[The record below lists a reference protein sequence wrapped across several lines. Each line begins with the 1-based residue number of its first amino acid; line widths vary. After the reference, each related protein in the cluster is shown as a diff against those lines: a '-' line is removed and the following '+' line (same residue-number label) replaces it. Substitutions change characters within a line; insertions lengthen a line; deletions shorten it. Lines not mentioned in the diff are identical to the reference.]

1 MRVPF
6 LDLPALHAGIDRE
19 LDEAIREI
27 LATGAFISGPAVERF
42 ESAFAV
48 SVDRAHCVGVNSG
61 TSALHLALL
70 ASGVG
75 PGDEVVTTPLTWIST
90 SLAVTHC
97 GATPVFAD
105 VDACTGALDP
115 NEAEQAVTSRTRAL
129 LPVDLYGNPADLR
142 SFEALAARHDVVV
155 VDDACQAHGSRL
167 DGRPVASFGDL
178 ACFSFYPG
186 KNLGAAGQGGA
197 VVTDDADVAGHL
209 RRLRDHGQIVRHHH
223 LEPGFNY
230 RMDGLQGAVLD
241 VKLRHLERWNEQRRE
256 AALRYGE
263 LLRDLGHVGLPT
275 LTPGAETNWHLY
287 VVRVPDRDRVLKML
301 QHRGV
306 EAGIHYPVPVHL
318 QPAYASL
325 GYQVGDFPHAEQIAN
340 ECLSLPMFP
349 GITPEQQAFVAETLG
364 AAVEQV
370 A

>member
-1 MRVPF
+1 VRVPF
-6 LDLPALHAGIDRE
+6 LDLPGLHASIEDE
-19 LDEAIREI
+19 LDEAIRGV

-42 ESAFAV
+42 EEAFAA

-70 ASGVG
+70 ASGVE

-105 VDACTGALDP
+105 VDASTGALDP
-115 NEAEQAVTSRTRAL
+115 EGAERAITARTRAL

-142 SFEALAARHDVVV
+142 AFEALAARYELVL

-167 DGRPVASFGDL
+167 DGRPVASYGDS

-197 VVTDDADVAGHL
+197 VVTDDVEVAERI
-209 RRLRDHGQIVRHHH
+209 RRLRDHGQVVRHRH

-230 RMDGLQGAVLD
+230 RMDGIQGAVLE
-241 VKLRHLERWNEQRRE
+241 VKLRHLEHWNARRRE
-256 AALRYGE
+256 AASRYDE
-263 LLRDLGHVGLPT
+263 LLRELAYVTLPT
-275 LTPGAETNWHLY
+275 LTRGAESNWHLY
-287 VVRVPDRDRVLKML
+287 VVRVPDRDRVLDAL
-301 QHRGV
+301 RHRGI
-306 EAGIHYPVPVHL
+306 EAGVHYPVPVHL

-325 GYQVGDFPHAEQIAN
+325 GHEAGDFPHAERIAD
-340 ECLSLPMFP
+340 ESLSLPIFP
-349 GITPEQQAFVAETLG
+349 GITSEQQELVAETLG
-364 AAVEQV
+364 AAVEKV